1 MSTEYPLS
9 ASMSTNEAIFFVFT
23 QFASFGRKG
32 LYKQTAPEMD
42 NSSFAKLLKSLPNL
56 IDSGIT
62 RPDIDLIFNYVKHK
76 NDRKL
81 NFSQFLNA
89 LQKLSEKKYPMD
101 DPITAFS
108 RLCAYHLFAVLENQ
122 EKNASAST
130 MSRVT
135 QALLGTEYVATKTT
149 GEPGAGLKVKGKVF
163 AGTKNKAGGIF
174 EKLTDKTLYT
184 GVYKNLDGTSDGRIN
199 GYDGDVSGNIRDLS
213 SMMRPSMRVNT
224 KFIDV

>member
-76 NDRKL
+76 NDRKVRSSPGRSFSVGFRAVTPLELEDFLAHIPSTPLLTLPPAPLFSLTSL
-81 NFSQFLNA
+81 NFS
-89 LQKLSEKKYPMD
+89 M
-101 DPITAFS
+101 
-108 RLCAYHLFAVLENQ
+108 LCRSSP
-122 EKNASAST
+122 KRST
-130 MSRVT
+130 
-135 QALLGTEYVATKTT
+135 LWTT
-149 GEPGAGLKVKGKVF
+149 P
-163 AGTKNKAGGIF
+163 
-174 EKLTDKTLYT
+174 
-184 GVYKNLDGTSDGRIN
+184 
-199 GYDGDVSGNIRDLS
+199 
-213 SMMRPSMRVNT
+213 
-224 KFIDV
+224 